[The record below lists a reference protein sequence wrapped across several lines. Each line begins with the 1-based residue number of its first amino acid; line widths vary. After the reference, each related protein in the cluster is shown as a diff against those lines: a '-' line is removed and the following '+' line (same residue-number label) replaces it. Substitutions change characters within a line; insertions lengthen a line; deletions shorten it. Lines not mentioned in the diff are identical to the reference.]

1 MVDDS
6 YAKNKSATLVYLH
19 FSGGGIYNLKIQ
31 MKREYS
37 TAGEYKIQGYQR
49 RIGLY
54 NLSAWFPPTLN
65 FFCKIINK
73 GR

>member
-19 FSGGGIYNLKIQ
+19 FPGGGGYIFQRRGIYNLKIQ
-31 MKREYS
+31 MKRGYS

-49 RIGLY
+49 RIALY
-54 NLSAWFPPTLN
+54 NLSAWFPPT
-65 FFCKIINK
+65 
-73 GR
+73 